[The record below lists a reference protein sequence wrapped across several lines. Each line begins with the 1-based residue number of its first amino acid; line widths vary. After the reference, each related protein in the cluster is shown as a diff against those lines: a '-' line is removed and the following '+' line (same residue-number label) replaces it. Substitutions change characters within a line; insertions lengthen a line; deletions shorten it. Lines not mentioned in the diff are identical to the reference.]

1 MKLLESGRL
10 EALSSALSILNGD
23 SAVQGRV
30 ESYSCKMAGS
40 EKAFYKRFTADG
52 ETSKDLQALSPPES
66 TAYSRSFSGDEGML
80 CDTISRKTLFYLIA
94 TLNAAFPDYDFSMTK
109 SSEFSAEP
117 SLSWVQNAVDAAL
130 SAVGGMRWRQL
141 RPALWTAIEDEVQ
154 LPDCRIY
161 SYNPD
166 LTSDPFGEPGCLWAF
181 NYFFYNRKLKRIVF
195 FTCRAMSEY
204 SVNPLQT
211 AKRYSAIQ
219 KTKVDVSQ
227 PDVYQYN
234 ALWVEWIV

>member
-10 EALSSALSILNGD
+10 EALSRALSILNGD

-30 ESYSCKMAGS
+30 ESYSCKMAGT

-52 ETSKDLQALSPPES
+52 ETTHNLHALSPPEGVS
-66 TAYSRSFSGDEGML
+66 YSRSLSGDEDGIL

-94 TLNAAFPDYDFSMTK
+94 TLNAAFPDYDFSMAK

-117 SLSWVQNAVDAAL
+117 SLNWVQSAVDAAL

-141 RPALWTAIEDEVQ
+141 KPALWAAIEEEVQ
-154 LPDCRIY
+154 LPECRIY

-166 LTSDPFGEPGCLWAF
+166 LASDPFGEPGCLWSF
-181 NYFFYNRKLKRIVF
+181 SYFFYNRKLKRIVF
-195 FTCRAMSEY
+195 FTCKAMSPVCADSGVDFAMDEDDEY
-204 SVNPLQT
+204 N
-211 AKRYSAIQ
+211 
-219 KTKVDVSQ
+219 
-227 PDVYQYN
+227 
-234 ALWVEWIV
+234 

>member
-1 MKLLESGRL
+1 MKLLESGHL
-10 EALSSALSILNGD
+10 EALSRALSILNGD

-40 EKAFYKRFTADG
+40 EKAFYKKFTADG
-52 ETSKDLQALSPPES
+52 ETTHNLQALSPPEGIP
-66 TAYSRSFSGDEGML
+66 YSRSLSGDEDGVL

-94 TLNAAFPDYDFSMTK
+94 TLNAAFPDYDFSMAK

-117 SLSWVQNAVDAAL
+117 SLSWVQGAVDAAL

-141 RPALWTAIEDEVQ
+141 RPALWSAIDKEVV
-154 LPDCRIY
+154 LSECRIY

-166 LTSDPFGEPGCLWAF
+166 LASDPFGEPGCLWAF

-195 FTCRAMSEY
+195 FTCRAMSPVCAVDSGVDFAMDEDEEY
-204 SVNPLQT
+204 N
-211 AKRYSAIQ
+211 
-219 KTKVDVSQ
+219 
-227 PDVYQYN
+227 
-234 ALWVEWIV
+234 